1 MFDDNIV
8 IFIPSFLEAEKIFN
22 IQGFQKVNHF
32 YISSYNNHTVIIT
45 GVGKTNSAITS
56 SLFYS
61 QYKPKYSLLTGICG
75 AYEESGINIGEVVC
89 IEKDFLVDECN
100 YNGENITTLNEK
112 GFLKD
117 DEFCAEFK
125 CINDFKIVFSN
136 TVSLIA
142 NEKTLVN
149 KYMEK
154 TKASV
159 ENMEGASFGIASNR
173 FNVKPYHIRA
183 VSNYSTTIDNQQWNI
198 KKACKSL
205 KEAVDLFLNSY
216 AQQR

>member
-1 MFDDNIV
+1 MFDNNIV

-22 IQGFQKVNHF
+22 IQSFQKRNYFHTA
-32 YISSYNNHTVIIT
+32 SYNNHTVVIT

-56 SLFYS
+56 ALFYS

-75 AYEESGINIGEVVC
+75 AYEESGISIGEVVC
-89 IEKDFLVDECN
+89 IEKDYLVDECN
-100 YNGENITTLNEK
+100 YNGENIITLNEK

-117 DEFCAEFK
+117 SEFYAEFQ
-125 CINDFKIVFSN
+125 CINDFKSVLSN
-136 TVSLIA
+136 TLSLIA
-142 NEKTLVN
+142 SEKNLVN

-159 ENMEGASFGIASNR
+159 ENMEGASFGIAANR
-173 FNVKPYHIRA
+173 FNIKPYHIRA
-183 VSNYSTTIDNQQWNI
+183 VSNYSTTINNQQWNI

-205 KEAVDLFLNSY
+205 KDAVDYFLNSFV
-216 AQQR
+216 Q